1 MTTAEKIAQVW
12 NASRNKDLTANL
24 AFENVL
30 NASFGKSS
38 SLSPVAEVN
47 IYQREIRYADG
58 SILWVLDVTAA
69 REIGIAEYS
78 YSFKA
83 QDKAC

>member
-1 MTTAEKIAQVW
+1 MTTAERIAKVW
-12 NASRNKDLTANL
+12 NESRNKDLTADL

-58 SILWVLDVTAA
+58 SFLWVLDVTAS
-69 REIGIAEYS
+69 RNIGVSEYN

>member
-1 MTTAEKIAQVW
+1 MTTAERIAQVW
-12 NASRNKDLTANL
+12 NASRNTDLTADL

-58 SILWVLDVTAA
+58 SYLWVLDVTASRA
-69 REIGIAEYS
+69 AGISEYN

>member
-1 MTTAEKIAQVW
+1 MTTAERIAEVW
-12 NASRNKDLTANL
+12 NASRNKDLTADL

-47 IYQREIRYADG
+47 IYKREIRYADG
-58 SILWVLDVTAA
+58 SFLWVLDVSSA
-69 REIGIAEYS
+69 RNIGISEYN

>member
-1 MTTAEKIAQVW
+1 MTTAERISQVW
-12 NASRNKDLTANL
+12 NASRNKDLTASL

-30 NASFGKSS
+30 NASFGQSS

-47 IYQREIRYADG
+47 IYHREIRYADG
-58 SILWVLDVTAA
+58 SFLWVLDTTSS